1 MKLCQWNYLLKKH
14 DETKQPQLHR
24 DCKKLKKIP
33 VIEIIT
39 LAFIYFFT
47 TISVKRCKIKWIWL
61 IKMKI
66 KTSAKFN
73 KGSRTKTIEQKQ

>member
-14 DETKQPQLHR
+14 DETKQPQL
-24 DCKKLKKIP
+24 KKIP
-33 VIEIIT
+33 IIEIIT